1 MKLQEPKVKRDLLSI
16 FDLSK
21 KEIEDILARAAELKA
36 KLKAGIREESLKGKT
51 LAMIFEKPS
60 SRTRIS
66 FEVGMYQLGGQAL
79 FLAQDIQLGIRES
92 IPDSGRLLSRY
103 VNGIMMRTF
112 GHEKIVELAQNASI
126 PVINGLSDLLHP
138 CQILSDVFTIK
149 EVLGDYKGVKVAY
162 VGDGNNIA
170 NSLLEGSSL
179 LGINLAIATP
189 QGYEPDAK
197 IRQRALEMAKTSGAT
212 IEMHWEPSEAV
223 QGADIIYTDVWTSMG
238 QEAESQKRVLDF
250 QGYQVDKQL
259 VEKAK
264 SKVWIMHCLPVHRGE
279 EISAEVID
287 GEHSIVFDQAENR
300 LHVQKAILEFL
311 MG

>member
-1 MKLQEPKVKRDLLSI
+1 MKKDLLSI
-16 FDLSK
+16 YDLSK
-21 KEIEDILARAAELKA
+21 KEVEEILARASELKA
-36 KLKAGIREESLKGKT
+36 NLKAGVREESLKGKT

-92 IPDSGRLLSRY
+92 IPDMGRLLSRY
-103 VNGIMMRTF
+103 VHGIMMRTF
-112 GHEKIVELAQNASI
+112 GHGKVVELARHASI

-138 CQILSDVFTIK
+138 CQILSDILTIK
-149 EVLGDYKGVKVAY
+149 EVLGDYQGVKVAY

-170 NSLLEGSSL
+170 NSWLEGSSL
-179 LGINLAIATP
+179 LGIDLAIATP
-189 QGYEPDAK
+189 QGYEPDAG
-197 IRQRALEMAKTSGAT
+197 ITQGALEMAKTSGAR
-212 IEMHWEPSEAV
+212 IEMHWDPSEAV
-223 QGADIIYTDVWTSMG
+223 QEADIIYTDVWTSMG
-238 QEAESQKRVLDF
+238 QESESQKRVMDF

-264 SKVWIMHCLPVHRGE
+264 NQVRIMHCLPVHRGE

-287 GEHSIVFDQAENR
+287 GEQSIVFDQAENR
-300 LHVQKAILEFL
+300 LHVQKAILEFF
-311 MG
+311 MR

>member
-1 MKLQEPKVKRDLLSI
+1 MKKDLLSI
-16 FDLSK
+16 YDLSK
-21 KEIEDILARAAELKA
+21 KEVEEILARASELKA
-36 KLKAGIREESLKGKT
+36 KLKAGVREESLKGKT

-79 FLAQDIQLGIRES
+79 FLAQDIQLGVRES
-92 IPDSGRLLSRY
+92 VPDMGRLLSRY
-103 VNGIMMRTF
+103 VHGIMMRTF
-112 GHEKIVELAQNASI
+112 EHGKVVELARHASI

-138 CQILSDVFTIK
+138 CQILSDILTVK
-149 EVLGDYKGVKVAY
+149 EVLGDYQGVKIAY

-189 QGYEPDAK
+189 QGYEADAG
-197 IRQRALEMAKTSGAT
+197 ITQRALEVAKTSGAR
-212 IEMHWEPSEAV
+212 IEIHWDPSEAV
-223 QGADIIYTDVWTSMG
+223 QEADIIYTDVWTSMG
-238 QEAESQKRVLDF
+238 QESESQKRVMDF

-264 SKVWIMHCLPVHRGE
+264 SQVRIMHCLPVHRGE

-287 GEHSIVFDQAENR
+287 GEQSIVFDQAENR
-300 LHVQKAILEFL
+300 LHVQKAILEYF
-311 MG
+311 MR

>member
-1 MKLQEPKVKRDLLSI
+1 MKKDLLSI
-16 FDLSK
+16 YDLSK
-21 KEIEDILARAAELKA
+21 KEVEEILARASELKA
-36 KLKAGIREESLKGKT
+36 KLKAGVREESLKGKT

-79 FLAQDIQLGIRES
+79 FLAQDIQLGVRES
-92 IPDSGRLLSRY
+92 VPDMGRLLSRY
-103 VNGIMMRTF
+103 VHGIMMRTF
-112 GHEKIVELAQNASI
+112 EHGKVVELARHASI

-138 CQILSDVFTIK
+138 CQILSDILTVK
-149 EVLGDYKGVKVAY
+149 EVLGDYQGVKIAY

-189 QGYEPDAK
+189 QGYEADAG
-197 IRQRALEMAKTSGAT
+197 ITQRALEVAKTSGAR
-212 IEMHWEPSEAV
+212 IEIHWDPSEAV
-223 QGADIIYTDVWTSMG
+223 QEADIIYTDVWTSMG
-238 QEAESQKRVLDF
+238 QESESQKRVMDF

-264 SKVWIMHCLPVHRGE
+264 SQVRIMHCLPVHRGE

-287 GEHSIVFDQAENR
+287 GEQSIVFDQAENR
-300 LHVQKAILEFL
+300 LHVQKAILEDF
-311 MG
+311 MR